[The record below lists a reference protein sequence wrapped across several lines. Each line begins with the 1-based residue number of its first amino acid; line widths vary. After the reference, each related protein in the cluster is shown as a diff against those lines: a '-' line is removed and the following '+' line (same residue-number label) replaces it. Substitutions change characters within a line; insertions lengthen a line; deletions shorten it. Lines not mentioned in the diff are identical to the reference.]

1 VTESDSLL
9 DAVEQ
14 AATADERT
22 LLEAFV
28 EFYRAAVVRKVR
40 GVSEQDARR
49 RLVGSATTLGG
60 IVKHLRWVELN
71 WFERVLA
78 GRPDT
83 DLPQPPWTDEDP
95 DADFRLEPDESLE
108 QIIAEYEQQT
118 ARSREIAAGR
128 SLDDTGQHRRLGK
141 VSLRW
146 VYVHMIDETA
156 RHAGHADIL
165 RELID
170 GTTGE

>member
-1 VTESDSLL
+1 VTEPNPFL
-9 DAVEQ
+9 DVAEQ
-14 AATADERT
+14 VATADERT

-40 GVSEQDARR
+40 GVSEEDARL

-60 IVKHLRWVELN
+60 IIKHLRWVELN

-78 GRPDT
+78 GRPNT
-83 DLPQPPWTDEDP
+83 DLPLPPWTDEDP
-95 DADFRLEPDESLE
+95 DADFRLEPDESLD
-108 QIIAEYEQQT
+108 QITAEYEQQC